1 MGLGRIE
8 IDRVIK
14 WLKNHG
20 HDNADIVEFFAFV
33 ATGQE
38 RTTEESD
45 KKEDKQ

>member
-20 HDNADIVEFFAFV
+20 HDNDDIVDFFAYV

-38 RTTEESD
+38 KTTEENN
-45 KKEDKQ
+45 KEDEQ